1 MHAFVTHAEDVAIAG
16 ARARC
21 AGATARGAAATAASD
36 DHGNLKRTEAPNVR
50 TRRMSER
57 ARPAIASLIIIV
69 VINLGRIRRRASMAS
84 HASSAAYVSGGTVR
98 ARAPFSPIGTAWA
111 CVDVVVAFV
120 RTMLEPGYAEVYASR
135 ATTTRTTTVVAPGR
149 VRTNAGGGGSASVR
163 GYSNVRTID
172 HSAPAVGG

>member
-1 MHAFVTHAEDVAIAG
+1 
-16 ARARC
+16 
-21 AGATARGAAATAASD
+21 
-36 DHGNLKRTEAPNVR
+36 
-50 TRRMSER
+50 
-57 ARPAIASLIIIV
+57 
-69 VINLGRIRRRASMAS
+69 MAS

-135 ATTTRTTTVVAPGR
+135 ATTTTRTTTVVAPGR
-149 VRTNAGGGGSASVR
+149 VRTNAGAGASVR